1 MVIAVLHTGFSAMIA
16 AGVGYTPE
24 LLATAGGSAPLSR
37 MVPGMGSVQPPD
49 MPALAMFWSMAF
61 GVVTGLLGLT
71 IDQLERDGV
80 RVSLPVVGGLLMLG
94 VVGAVLVPAGGFWLV
109 IPVAGSLLRVSARR
123 EGV

>member
-1 MVIAVLHTGFSAMIA
+1 
-16 AGVGYTPE
+16 
-24 LLATAGGSAPLSR
+24 
-37 MVPGMGSVQPPD
+37 
-49 MPALAMFWSMAF
+49 MFWSMAF